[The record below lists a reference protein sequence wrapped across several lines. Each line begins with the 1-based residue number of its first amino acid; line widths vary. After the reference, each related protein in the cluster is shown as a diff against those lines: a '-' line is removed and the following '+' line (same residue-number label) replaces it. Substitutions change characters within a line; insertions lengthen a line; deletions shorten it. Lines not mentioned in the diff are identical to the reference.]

1 MPQARATLPVRTPP
15 ILRSGWS
22 FLSTESSRSRAITR
36 IVLGGVLALAALL
49 SGTTAAE
56 PTASEPEIDHRS
68 RVLRLLT
75 EVHSPSSSVRLQ
87 AEQELDAI
95 GIRGEE
101 LRLARMLKH
110 PDRAERLKLVREL
123 PEVAEPLRRELVD
136 QMSADPDPAV
146 RDAIRSAFATLDRSA
161 AIAAGQPALK
171 SDLQKDSLA
180 AVIRRTQSHIELI
193 AAETTFPLLPPPD
206 NSPDEPDSGSGQLS
220 STTPERQPQILQRPL
235 ERPAE
240 DLSVPLVERLGQPI
254 ESLPEAPNGF
264 TGPSSILPRD
274 QQVDEHFIP
283 QPDRWRNSYP
293 RHDRYGAGFPWLSD
307 YIGVEG
313 NWWDPY
319 NQNVLKGDFPIMG
332 QHTFMNITANSQTV
346 FDFRE
351 VPTPTTPFEST
362 RSPGQEE
369 FFGRPQQTTW
379 LQNLS
384 LRVDLFHGNQSA
396 FKPLDWLIRLT
407 PVVNVN
413 QVHLKEQGLL
423 DPDVR
428 DGLTRTRDHLA
439 LQEWFGEVKL
449 ADLSPDYDF
458 MSVRAGSQTFN
469 SDFRGFIFFDTNR
482 AVRLFGSRYSNR
494 HQFNLVF
501 FDMMEKE
508 TNAGLN
514 TFHDRHQNVLIG
526 NYYIQDFIFPGYTA
540 QASFHMNHDDPSTHF
555 DRNRF
560 LVRPDPTGV
569 FRPHRVE
576 SYYLGLAGDG
586 HIGRFNISN
595 AFYWVTG
602 RDSLNPIGG
611 QSIDINAYMAA
622 VELSYDRD
630 WARFRTSFFYSSGD
644 DDPNDGNGEGFDAIM
659 DNPVFAGGEFSYWQ
673 RQAIQLFGV
682 RLVNDRSLVPNL
694 RSSRIQGQS
703 NFTNPGLLLLNAGVD
718 FDITPKLRMI
728 NNINYLMF
736 DKTEVLQTYV
746 FQRDIDRRIG
756 LDVSCGFEW
765 RPFHNDNV
773 IALFGVSALLP
784 DDGFKDLYGELNSG
798 ETRTMYA
805 SFAELNLTY

>member
-1 MPQARATLPVRTPP
+1 VPQARANLPVQIPP
-15 ILRSGWS
+15 ILRSRQTCR
-22 FLSTESSRSRAITR
+22 FIAPQAFPAITV
-36 IVLGGVLALAALL
+36 IALTGVLVL
-49 SGTTAAE
+49 SGVFCSAIAAE
-56 PTASEPEIDHRS
+56 PAVAVPEVNHQNQ
-68 RVLRLLT
+68 VLRLLA
-75 EVHSPSSSVRLQ
+75 EVHSSDSSVRLQ
-87 AEQELDAI
+87 AERELDAI

-101 LRLARMLKH
+101 LRLGRMLKH
-110 PDRAERLKLVREL
+110 PERAERLKLIQELPGVPEPLQREL
-123 PEVAEPLRRELVD
+123 IDQLVE
-136 QMSADPDPAV
+136 DPDPAV
-146 RDAIRSAFATLDRSA
+146 RDAVRSGPVTPDLSA
-161 AIAAGQPALK
+161 MAPAGPIPLVPG
-171 SDLQKDSLA
+171 SRKDSLA
-180 AVIRRTQSHIELI
+180 AVIQRTQSHIELV
-193 AAETTFPLLPPPD
+193 AAETAFPLLPVPGESL
-206 NSPDEPDSGSGQLS
+206 NESEAGSGRS
-220 STTPERQPQILQRPL
+220 FSASPGRQPEILQRPL

-293 RHDRYGAGFPWLSD
+293 RHDRYGTGFPWLSD

-319 NQNVLKGDFPIMG
+319 NQNILKGDFPILG

-384 LRVDLFHGNQSA
+384 LRVDLFHGNQTA

-458 MSVRAGSQTFN
+458 MSLRAGSQTFN

-501 FDMMEKE
+501 FDMMGKE

-514 TFHDRHQNVLIG
+514 TFRDRHQNVLIG

-576 SYYLGLAGDG
+576 SYYLGIAGDG
-586 HIGRFNISN
+586 HMGRFNISN

-611 QSIDINAYMAA
+611 QSLDINAYMAA

-756 LDVSCGFEW
+756 LDMSCGFEW

-784 DDGFKDLYGELNSG
+784 DDGFKDLYGEFNSG
-798 ETRTMYA
+798 DTRTLYA